1 MAIKL
6 TKEEV
11 ENIKKYRYTTSAAT
25 FMDGVFDP
33 WWCFCQRMLPES
45 VSPNKITCAGII
57 FPVIAFINLFQ
68 YDITMTGVLPA
79 SVLLLN
85 AFGIFWY

>member
-25 FMDGVFDP
+25 FMDGIFDP
-33 WWCFCQRMLPES
+33 WWNWCVKVLPES
-45 VSPNKITCAGII
+45 VSPNSITCAGIVVPI
-57 FPVIAFINLFQ
+57 ISFVW
-68 YDITMTGVLPA
+68 MC
-79 SVLLLN
+79 
-85 AFGIFWY
+85 